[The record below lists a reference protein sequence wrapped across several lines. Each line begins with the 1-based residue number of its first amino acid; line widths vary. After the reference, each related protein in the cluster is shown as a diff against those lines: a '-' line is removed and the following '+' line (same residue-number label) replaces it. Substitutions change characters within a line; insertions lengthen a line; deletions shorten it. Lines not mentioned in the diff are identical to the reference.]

1 MTYSRF
7 ITGTTEAGQDIQTGK
22 WHTCHNQLFM
32 DSDGSIY
39 LVPRNEITD
48 GYTYPLG
55 GKMASWDIRPA
66 IGHDLECR
74 YHQKILVKLSYL
86 DLMKR
91 GYVKNK
97 TVKNKGILVCTD
109 IPPEFLEVLPT
120 TFWETNARFKRM
132 MEALRI
138 PSFWVYTMYLG
149 VHLNVGWLSWLT
161 KKWVRNKPRYF
172 DMNEIYKEIEN

>member
-1 MTYSRF
+1 MLYCRF
-7 ITGTTEAGQDIQTGK
+7 ITGTTEAEQDTKTGK

-32 DSDGSIY
+32 DFDGNIY

-55 GKMASWDIRPA
+55 GKMANWDIRPA

-74 YHQKILVKLSYL
+74 YHQKILVKLPYL
-86 DLMKR
+86 DLVKR

-97 TVKNKGILVCTD
+97 TVNNKGIVVCKD

-120 TFWETNARFKRM
+120 TFLETNARFKRM
-132 MEALRI
+132 MEAIGL
-138 PSFWVYTMYLG
+138 PSFWVKTMYLG
-149 VHLNVGWLSWLT
+149 VHLNVGWLSWLA
-161 KKWVRNKPRYF
+161 KKWFKNEPKYF
-172 DMNEIYKEIEN
+172 DMNEIYKEV